1 MFTILVVVIIVLV
14 IAFIIGVII
23 SGKDYDN
30 NSLADHPKVL
40 FEEEDKKE
48 EKVEKKAAAKKTE
61 KKEDKKEETASLDS
75 MTLAEL
81 KAVAKEKGLKG
92 YSTMK
97 KADLIAALK

>member
-48 EKVEKKAAAKKTE
+48 EKVENS
-61 KKEDKKEETASLDS
+61 DNNINKEETD
-75 MTLAEL
+75 TLFDDEL
-81 KAVAKEKGLKG
+81 
-92 YSTMK
+92 
-97 KADLIAALK
+97 I